1 MEDALSYHSSFECLD
16 DGGSV
21 NENNVNEILLLDV
34 DHEPDQFSEI
44 QMPKIVTQDQ
54 GSQTLAPKPD
64 P

>member
-34 DHEPDQFSEI
+34 DHEPDQFSDI
-44 QMPKIVTQDQ
+44 QMPKIVT
-54 GSQTLAPKPD
+54 
-64 P
+64 